1 MLHAENARVEDH
13 PVTTIEGQP
22 NAGTMFVK
30 PLLGGE
36 SMALIEVRLR
46 AGVSSSL
53 HAHGHESLLYV
64 VSGRLKTVVD
74 NETFVLGPGDACR
87 HPVGATHK
95 VEALEDTVFVE
106 VKSPPMDF
114 HRIFGAP
121 AACVPSQGSPP
132 EGRPPR

>member
-1 MLHAENARVEDH
+1 MLHAQNAWVETH
-13 PVTTIEGQP
+13 PVTAIEGQP
-22 NAGTMFVK
+22 NTGTMFVK

-36 SMALIEVRLR
+36 TMALIEVRLH

-64 VSGRLKTVVD
+64 VSGRLKTVVND
-74 NETFVLGPGDACR
+74 ETFVLGPGDVCR
-87 HPVGATHK
+87 HPVGATHR

-106 VKSPPMDF
+106 VKSPPIDF
-114 HRIFGAP
+114 HRIFDASATG
-121 AACVPSQGSPP
+121 VPSQGSPP